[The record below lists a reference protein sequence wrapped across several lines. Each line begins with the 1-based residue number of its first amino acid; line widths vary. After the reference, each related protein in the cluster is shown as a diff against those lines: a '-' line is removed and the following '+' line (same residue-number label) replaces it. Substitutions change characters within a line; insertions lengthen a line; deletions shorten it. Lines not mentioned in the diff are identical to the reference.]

1 MIHEIGKKQS
11 VLNHFIKEIRD
22 VEVQKDPMRFRKNME
37 RISQILAYEMSKQL
51 DFEKVEI
58 QTPLAKTEESI
69 ASNQIVI
76 ASILRAGL
84 SMHEGVL
91 SFFDQA
97 ENAFISAY
105 REESDESNEV
115 KVIVE
120 YMASP
125 NLEDKTL
132 VVVDPMLATGT
143 SLILTLDALQKK
155 GSFSQ
160 LHIISAIASKAGI
173 MKVQDHFPDADIW
186 VAAIDPTLNEKSY
199 IVPGLGDAGDLAYGE
214 KE

>member
-84 SMHEGVL
+84 SMHEGAL

-105 REESDESNEV
+105 REESDETQEV